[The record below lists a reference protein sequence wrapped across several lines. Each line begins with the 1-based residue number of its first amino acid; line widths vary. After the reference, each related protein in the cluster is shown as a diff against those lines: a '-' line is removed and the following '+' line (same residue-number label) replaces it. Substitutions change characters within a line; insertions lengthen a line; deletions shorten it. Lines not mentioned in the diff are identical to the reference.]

1 MYMCDDWLLINVAQ
15 CTIFFFFEHWQY
27 HVLRY
32 RNATTEWCG
41 YHDPAHTIT
50 DATIPPNS
58 STTDAI
64 SPENEDIMFS
74 WLKEKIL

>member
-1 MYMCDDWLLINVAQ
+1 MFSD
-15 CTIFFFFEHWQY
+15 
-27 HVLRY
+27 
-32 RNATTEWCG
+32 TETLQQN
-41 YHDPAHTIT
+41 DVVT
-50 DATIPPNS
+50 TIPPNS